1 MQLSLEDVSIRCF
14 VLIVHWYE
22 IRTKAQSRCGYCKG
36 RPHVVDDLDKLCCIV
51 KR

>member
-22 IRTKAQSRCGYCKG
+22 IRTKAQSRCGYSKG
-36 RPHVVDDLDKLCCIV
+36 RPHVVDDLGKLCCIV